1 MSNPRVTIIH
11 KPSAFALKTHVNSS
25 QAWLALVMLLV
36 TAAALTPLTSRAAN
50 TPSNPTQLSIP
61 LLIKAQQAP
70 NPENYTRA
78 YQFLNQTT
86 MGATP
91 KAAAE
96 LAKTVSNPTGL
107 ENWIDQQ
114 VAIEPSLLIPYIIEG
129 ILAPDFVSNHPI
141 SPDAPDFVY
150 NDDKQL
156 YRLYGWLEHAIYGQ
170 DQLRQRVTW
179 ALSQIFVVSDK
190 DALFEEVES
199 VADFYDTLARNAFGN
214 YRKLLE
220 AVTLHPAMGVYL
232 SMLGNQREQE
242 GTNIQPDEN
251 YAREVLQL
259 FSIGQVLLNEDGSVQ
274 LNNNGDPI
282 PTYNQDT
289 ISGFARVFTGWSYTC
304 VWSYCGEM
312 TIANAS
318 PSISNDFEH
327 LRGWGTDYISNLTQS
342 MVLYPEAHEN
352 GSKKLLAYPGVSR
365 PDGIVPA
372 GLGGQADLE
381 EALDNIFY
389 HPNVP
394 PFVSKALIQ
403 KLVTSNPSPS
413 YIHRVAQVFKDD
425 GKGERGNLVAV
436 LKAILLDQEARES
449 ANGDKSGKLKEP
461 LLRVL
466 HLWRAYDA
474 FVPDGKVSTSS
485 FCCPVYGDSPVHIFG
500 QSPNQS
506 MSVFNFFAP
515 DYVPPGGL
523 FTDGDVGPELQ
534 IATENFH
541 IQMGWFFNVQSM
553 WRTSEHI
560 GNHGNDVFY
569 INIEDDLAVAH
580 DDELLVDH
588 IGRKLLGSKDL
599 ISPVLRQETYNMLKL
614 APDVNIGSPHERFAR
629 QARVSEA
636 LFMFL
641 LSPEFATQR

>member
-1 MSNPRVTIIH
+1 MSN
-11 KPSAFALKTHVNSS
+11 
-25 QAWLALVMLLV
+25 
-36 TAAALTPLTSRAAN
+36 
-50 TPSNPTQLSIP
+50 
-61 LLIKAQQAP
+61 IKCFQ
-70 NPENYTRA
+70 
-78 YQFLNQTT
+78 
-86 MGATP
+86 
-91 KAAAE
+91 
-96 LAKTVSNPTGL
+96 
-107 ENWIDQQ
+107 
-114 VAIEPSLLIPYIIEG
+114 SLWCQKIV
-129 ILAPDFVSNHPI
+129 DH
-141 SPDAPDFVY
+141 
-150 NDDKQL
+150 
-156 YRLYGWLEHAIYGQ
+156 
-170 DQLRQRVTW
+170 
-179 ALSQIFVVSDK
+179 
-190 DALFEEVES
+190 
-199 VADFYDTLARNAFGN
+199 
-214 YRKLLE
+214 
-220 AVTLHPAMGVYL
+220 
-232 SMLGNQREQE
+232 
-242 GTNIQPDEN
+242 
-251 YAREVLQL
+251 
-259 FSIGQVLLNEDGSVQ
+259 
-274 LNNNGDPI
+274 
-282 PTYNQDT
+282 YNQET
-289 ISGFARVFTGWSYTC
+289 ISGFARVFTGWSYAC
-304 VWSYCGEM
+304 INRYCSGITDTYADHADRVAELE
-312 TIANAS
+312 NWGGDF
-318 PSISNDFEH
+318 ISS
-327 LRGWGTDYISNLTQS
+327 LAVPMQ
-342 MVLYPEAHEN
+342 LYPEAHEN

-474 FVPDGKVSTSS
+474 FVPDGKVSTTS
-485 FCCPVYGDSPVHIFG
+485 FCCPVWGDSPVHIFG